1 MHGFARPT
9 LRIEENDA
17 IAQKPFCRS
26 GNMVE
31 NRMLQIQHT
40 DGNELLTRL
49 NEALK
54 FAVFQGFVAMCAGS
68 GAIGT
73 GKSAPETSPWTQRRC
88 GANVPRIGK

>member
-17 IAQKPFCRS
+17 IAQKPFCGS
-26 GNMVE
+26 CNMVE

-54 FAVFQGFVAMCAGS
+54 FQHLEGFGAAIARAG
-68 GAIGT
+68 GARPAE
-73 GKSAPETSPWTQRRC
+73 SALKTSPWT
-88 GANVPRIGK
+88 

>member
-17 IAQKPFCRS
+17 IAQKPFWGCR
-26 GNMVE
+26 NMVE

-49 NEALK
+49 KEALK
-54 FAVFQGFVAMCAGS
+54 FPHFGGFGPKAACIVLIHTAKPAAES
-68 GAIGT
+68 
-73 GKSAPETSPWTQRRC
+73 PPWT
-88 GANVPRIGK
+88 

>member
-17 IAQKPFCRS
+17 IAQKPFCGS

-54 FAVFQGFVAMCAGS
+54 FQHFGDFAPMAARFAV
-68 GAIGT
+68 IN
-73 GKSAPETSPWTQRRC
+73 SAKWADETPPWT
-88 GANVPRIGK
+88 